1 MAEPVAAGAGPE
13 SPVVVAICSPLE
25 PEHVARIAAAF
36 PGQTEVRHRPDLL
49 PRPRYVADHGDP
61 AWTRTPEQ
69 SVAWRAMLAD
79 AEVAWDFP
87 TDGGAG
93 PLQLCPR
100 LRWVQ
105 TTSAGVGPAARRY
118 GLGEAGVVV
127 TTASGIHAGPL
138 AEFVFAALLYRVKEF
153 PRLVEAK
160 AAHRWEKFC
169 AGELRGQT
177 LAIVGPGRIGREVA
191 RLGRAFGM
199 TVWALARDDAPG
211 RAAELAVDRLWPRSA
226 LRAMLAG
233 ADATVLAVPLTPE
246 TEGMIGPAEIAAMQP
261 GATLVNIARG
271 AVVDE
276 AALLAA
282 LRSGR
287 VGFAALD
294 VFREEPLPADSPFW
308 DEPNVLICPHSAST
322 VWSENGRLVDIF
334 LANLGFWL
342 AGEVEKMAPRLDI
355 ARGY

>member
-1 MAEPVAAGAGPE
+1 MTDPLPAGAEPP
-13 SPVVVAICSPLE
+13 SPVVVAVCSPLE

-36 PGQTEVRHRPDLL
+36 PGRTEIRFRPDLL
-49 PRPRYVADHGDP
+49 PPPRYAADHGDP
-61 AWTRTPEQ
+61 AWRRTPEQ
-69 SVAWRAMLAD
+69 SAAWRDLLAD
-79 AEVAWDFP
+79 AVVAWDFP
-87 TDGGAG
+87 TDGTAG
-93 PLQLCPR
+93 PVDLCPR

-105 TTSAGVGPAARRY
+105 TTSAGVGPAAKRF

-138 AEFVFAALLYRVKEF
+138 AEFVFAALLHRVKEI
-153 PRLVEAK
+153 PKLLAAKEAR
-160 AAHRWEKFC
+160 RWEKYC

-191 RLGRAFGM
+191 RRGHAFGM
-199 TVWALARDDAPG
+199 TVWVLARDDAPS
-211 RAAELAVDRLWPRSA
+211 RAADRGVDRVWARPDLWE
-226 LRAMLAG
+226 MLAG
-233 ADATVLAVPLTPE
+233 ADATILVVPLTPE
-246 TEGMIGPAEIAAMQP
+246 TEGMIGAAEIAAMKS

-282 LRSGR
+282 LRSGQ

-322 VWSENGRLVDIF
+322 VWSENGRLVEIF
-334 LANLGFWL
+334 LANLGYWL
-342 AGEVEKMAPRLDI
+342 DGAIDQMTPRLDI